1 VWNRFCE
8 VSAAASSCCRPS
20 FKELTPQMQVLLE
33 LVREEE
39 ARKATS
45 SSSKGGLLSKL
56 KLGKEGSSRDGRQ
69 QQQ

>member
-1 VWNRFCE
+1 
-8 VSAAASSCCRPS
+8 
-20 FKELTPQMQVLLE
+20 MQVLLE

-39 ARKATS
+39 ARKASSSSS

>member
-1 VWNRFCE
+1 
-8 VSAAASSCCRPS
+8 
-20 FKELTPQMQVLLE
+20 MLLD

-39 ARKATS
+39 ARKASSSS

-56 KLGKEGSSRDGRQ
+56 KLGKEGSSKDGRQ

>member
-1 VWNRFCE
+1 
-8 VSAAASSCCRPS
+8 
-20 FKELTPQMQVLLE
+20 MQVLLE

-39 ARKATS
+39 ARKASSSS